1 MDVAL
6 LNEKSR
12 ILKMAEKRERLTL
25 VEMERQLLDDSNG
38 SYRRELLKKLEE
50 YQQFV
55 KSRLNSGLDP
65 QGFDIFNKL
74 RLALESAKDT
84 LLNFK

>member
-1 MDVAL
+1 M
-6 LNEKSR
+6 NERK
-12 ILKMAEKRERLTL
+12 ERLAL
-25 VEMERQLLDDSNG
+25 VEIERKLLDDGDG
-38 SYRRELLKKLEE
+38 SYRRELLRKLEE

-55 KSRLNSGLDP
+55 KSRLDGGLDP

-84 LLNFK
+84 LFDFK